1 MFPLF
6 PRFLLFPF
14 RGAILD
20 FDMESVSL
28 RVAEALTRDVGRG
41 LVRLDPTDMATM
53 GLQTGETVQL
63 TGKRSTV
70 AKALPAY
77 AEDRGQGQVQMDGI
91 LRENAQAGLGDRVQ
105 MQKIVCTVARSVVLA
120 PLGEAG
126 GIGSDQRHMT
136 SVLEGLPVSKG
147 DKVRSTFMGGIYREF
162 SVVETNPRGPV
173 LINAGTS
180 VKIKGESVSQPG
192 REATGVT
199 YEDIGGLRK
208 QVQRIREMIELPL
221 RFPELFDRLGIEPP
235 KGVLLYGPPGTG
247 KTLIAKALANET
259 SAYFTHIGG
268 PEVMGKYYGESE
280 ERLRKVFEEA
290 QEHAPAIMFIDE
302 IDAVAPKREE
312 LGSQQQVER
321 RVVAQ
326 LLSLMDG
333 LRSRGQ
339 VAVIGATNAPQL
351 LDPALRRPGRF
362 DREINVG
369 VPERNGRREIL
380 EVHTRGMPLA
390 EDVSVDK
397 LAEITHGFVG
407 ADLAALCREAAMV
420 TLRRISEDIPL
431 EAEFIPYELLARL
444 EVSMDDFVEA
454 LTEVEPSAL
463 REVFTEVPDVHWD
476 DVGGLDEAKSTLKQ
490 IIEWPLQYADLFE
503 RADTS
508 PPKGVLLTGA
518 SGTGKTL
525 LAKAVANECGV
536 NFISIKGPELL
547 SKWVGD
553 SEARVRD
560 VFKIA
565 RLSSPCII
573 FFDEIE
579 AIAGRRGGG
588 QDGNVTERVISQ
600 LLTEMDGIE
609 ELRGVVILAATSRP
623 DLLDP
628 SLLRAGRFEVRLEL
642 PKPTATEREAIFG
655 VHTANKPLGGDVEVV
670 KLAAQTEGFVGSD
683 IEAVCRRASM
693 MAISEF
699 LDTGEEADAS
709 TLTISQQHFLSAVES
724 IRKLHETK
732 PATPADEIPPA

>member
-1 MFPLF
+1 
-6 PRFLLFPF
+6 
-14 RGAILD
+14 
-20 FDMESVSL
+20 MESTSL

-41 LVRLDPTDMATM
+41 LVRLDPSEMATM

-77 AEDRGQGQVQMDGI
+77 AEDRGQAQVQMDGI

-105 MQKIVCTVARSVVLA
+105 LQKIVCPIARSVVLA

-136 SVLEGLPVSKG
+136 SVLEGLPVSMG

-173 LINAGTS
+173 MINASTN

-312 LGSQQQVER
+312 LGSQQQVEK

-339 VAVIGATNAPQL
+339 VAIIGATNAPQL

-369 VPERNGRREIL
+369 VPERSGRREIL

-420 TLRRISEDIPL
+420 TLRRISEEIPL
-431 EAEFIPYELLARL
+431 EAEFIPYDLLARL

-463 REVFTEVPDVHWD
+463 REVFTEVPDVRWE
-476 DVGGLDEAKSTLKQ
+476 DVGGLDEAKTALKQ
-490 IIEWPLQYADLFE
+490 IIEWPLEYAELFE
-503 RADTS
+503 RADTA
-508 PPKGVLLTGA
+508 PPKGVLLTGP

-525 LAKAVANECGV
+525 LAKAVAHECGV

-573 FFDEIE
+573 FFDELE
-579 AIAGRRGGG
+579 AIAGRRGGSM
-588 QDGNVTERVISQ
+588 DANVTERVISQ

-628 SLLRAGRFEVRLEL
+628 ALLRAGRFEVRLEL
-642 PKPTATEREAIFG
+642 PKPSEPDRRAIFG
-655 VHTANKPLGGDVEVV
+655 VHTGNKPLDADIDLA
-670 KLAAQTEGFVGSD
+670 KLAADTEGFVGSD

-693 MAISEF
+693 SAISDL
-699 LDTGEEADAS
+699 LDAGGVEEDAAR
-709 TLTISQQHFLSAVES
+709 LTITQANFMSAVEA

-732 PATPADEIPPA
+732 PETPADVIPPA

>member
-1 MFPLF
+1 
-6 PRFLLFPF
+6 
-14 RGAILD
+14 
-20 FDMESVSL
+20 MESVSL

-41 LVRLDPTDMATM
+41 LVRLDPDDMTTM

-63 TGKRSTV
+63 SGKHSTV

-77 AEDRGQGQVQMDGI
+77 AEDRGQGQAQMDGI
-91 LRENAQAGLGDRVQ
+91 LRENAQAGLGDKVQ
-105 MQKIVCTVARSVVLA
+105 FQKIVCPIARSVVLA
-120 PLGEAG
+120 PIGETS

-136 SVLEGLPVSKG
+136 SVLDGLTVSKG

-162 SVVETNPRGPV
+162 SVVESNPRGPV
-173 LINAGTS
+173 TINAATS
-180 VKIKGESVSQPG
+180 VKIKGESVSKPG

-221 RFPELFDRLGIEPP
+221 RFPELFERLGIEPP

-280 ERLRKVFEEA
+280 ERLRKIFEEA
-290 QEHAPAIMFIDE
+290 QEHAPAIIFIDE

-312 LGSQQQVER
+312 LGSQQQVEK

-333 LRSRGQ
+333 LRARGQ
-339 VAVIGATNAPQL
+339 VAIIGATNAPGL

-369 VPERNGRREIL
+369 VPERSGRHEVL

-420 TLRRISEDIPL
+420 TLRRISEDIPI
-431 EAEFIPYELLARL
+431 EAEFIPSDLLSQL
-444 EVSMDDFVEA
+444 EVSMDDFLEA

-463 REVFTEVPDVHWD
+463 REVFTEIPDVRWD

-508 PPKGVLLTGA
+508 PPKGVLLTGP

-525 LAKAVANECGV
+525 LAKAVAHECGV

-573 FFDEIE
+573 FFDELE

-588 QDGNVTERVISQ
+588 QDSNVTERVISQ
-600 LLTEMDGIE
+600 MLTEMDGIE

-642 PKPTATEREAIFG
+642 PTPSEPDREAIFG
-655 VHTANKPLGGDVEVV
+655 VHTTNKPLADDVDLA
-670 KLAAQTEGFVGSD
+670 KLAAATEGFVGSD
-683 IEAVCRRASM
+683 IEATVRRAAM

-699 LDTGEEADAS
+699 LDEGEAEDVS
-709 TLTISQQHFLSAVES
+709 RLMIVQRHFLSS
-724 IRKLHETK
+724 IETNRKLHETK
-732 PATPADEIPPA
+732 PETPADVAPPA

>member
-1 MFPLF
+1 
-6 PRFLLFPF
+6 
-14 RGAILD
+14 
-20 FDMESVSL
+20 MESVEL
-28 RVAEALTRDVGRG
+28 RVSEALTRDVGRG
-41 LVRLDPTDMATM
+41 LVRLDPSDMTTM

-105 MQKIVCTVARSVVLA
+105 MQKIVCPVARSVVLA

-136 SVLEGLPVSKG
+136 SVLEGLPVSMG

-173 LINAGTS
+173 LISASTN

-221 RFPELFDRLGIEPP
+221 RYPELFDRLGIEPP

-312 LGSQQQVER
+312 LGSQQQVEK

-333 LRSRGQ
+333 LRARGQ
-339 VAVIGATNAPQL
+339 VAIIGATNAPQL
-351 LDPALRRPGRF
+351 IDPALRRPGRF

-369 VPERNGRREIL
+369 VPERSGRREIL

-420 TLRRISEDIPL
+420 TLRRISEEIPL
-431 EAEFIPYELLARL
+431 EAEFIPYDLLARL

-463 REVFTEVPDVHWD
+463 REVFTEVPDVRWD

-490 IIEWPLQYADLFE
+490 IIEWPLEYADLFE
-503 RADTS
+503 RADTA
-508 PPKGVLLTGA
+508 PPKGVLLTGP
-518 SGTGKTL
+518 SGTGKTM
-525 LAKAVANECGV
+525 LAKAVAHECGV

-573 FFDEIE
+573 FFDELE
-579 AIAGRRGGG
+579 AIAGKRGGS

-600 LLTEMDGIE
+600 MLTEMDGIE

-628 SLLRAGRFEVRLEL
+628 ALLRAGRFEVRLEL
-642 PKPTATEREAIFG
+642 PMPTAADREAIFG
-655 VHTANKPLGGDVEVV
+655 VHTGNKPLGDDIDMA
-670 KLAAQTEGFVGSD
+670 KLAAETEGFVGSD

-699 LDTGEEADAS
+699 LETGNLEDLAS
-709 TLTISQQHFLSAVES
+709 LTLSQQHFLTAIES
-724 IRKLHETK
+724 VRTLHATK
-732 PATPADEIPPA
+732 PETPADEIPPA

>member
-1 MFPLF
+1 
-6 PRFLLFPF
+6 
-14 RGAILD
+14 
-20 FDMESVSL
+20 MESVSL

-41 LVRLDPTDMATM
+41 LVRLDPSDMSTM

-63 TGKRSTV
+63 TGKRSTI

-105 MQKIVCTVARSVVLA
+105 MQKIVCPVARSVVLA
-120 PLGEAG
+120 PLGEGG

-136 SVLEGLPVSKG
+136 SVLEGLPVSMG

-173 LINAGTS
+173 MINASTT

-312 LGSQQQVER
+312 MGSQQQVEK

-333 LRSRGQ
+333 LRARGQ
-339 VAVIGATNAPQL
+339 VAIIGATNAPQL
-351 LDPALRRPGRF
+351 IDPALRRPGRF

-420 TLRRISEDIPL
+420 TLRRISEEIPL
-431 EAEFIPYELLARL
+431 EAEFIPYDLLARL

-463 REVFTEVPDVHWD
+463 REVFTEVPDVRWQ

-490 IIEWPLQYADLFE
+490 IIEWPLEYADLFE
-503 RADTS
+503 RADTA

-525 LAKAVANECGV
+525 LAKAVAHECGV

-573 FFDEIE
+573 FFDELE
-579 AIAGRRGGG
+579 AVAGRRGGS

-628 SLLRAGRFEVRLEL
+628 ALLRAGRFEVRLEL
-642 PKPTATEREAIFG
+642 PKPSEADRAAIFG
-655 VHTANKPLGGDVEVV
+655 VHTANKPLGEDVDPA
-670 KLAAQTEGFVGSD
+670 KLAAETEGFTGSD

-693 MAISEF
+693 QAISDF
-699 LDTGEEADAS
+699 LEAGDLDGDVT
-709 TLTISQQHFLSAVES
+709 TLTITAQHFQTSIES

-732 PATPADEIPPA
+732 PETPADIIPPA

>member
-1 MFPLF
+1 
-6 PRFLLFPF
+6 
-14 RGAILD
+14 
-20 FDMESVSL
+20 MEPVSL
-28 RVAEALTRDVGRG
+28 RVSEALTRDVGRG

-53 GLQTGETVQL
+53 GVQTGETVQL

-91 LRENAQAGLGDRVQ
+91 LRENAQAGLGDRLQ
-105 MQKIVCTVARSVVLA
+105 MQKIVCPIARSVVLA

-136 SVLEGLPVSKG
+136 SVLEGLPVSTG

-162 SVVETNPRGPV
+162 TVVETNPRGPV
-173 LINAGTS
+173 LINSGTN

-221 RFPELFDRLGIEPP
+221 RYPELFDRLGIEPP

-280 ERLRKVFEEA
+280 ERLRKIFEEA

-312 LGSQQQVER
+312 LGSQQQVEK

-333 LRSRGQ
+333 LKSRGQ
-339 VAVIGATNAPQL
+339 VAIIGATNAPQL

-420 TLRRISEDIPL
+420 TLRRISEEIPL

-444 EVSMDDFVEA
+444 EVSMGDFLEA
-454 LTEVEPSAL
+454 LSEVEPSAL
-463 REVFTEVPDVHWD
+463 REVFTEVPDVRWA
-476 DVGGLDEAKSTLKQ
+476 DVGGLDEAKATLKQ

-508 PPKGVLLTGA
+508 PPKGILLTGA

-525 LAKAVANECGV
+525 LAKAVAHECGV

-565 RLSSPCII
+565 RLSNPCII
-573 FFDEIE
+573 FFDELE

-588 QDGNVTERVISQ
+588 QDSNVTERVISQ

-642 PKPTATEREAIFG
+642 PVPTDEDRRAIFA
-655 VHTANKPLGGDVEVV
+655 VHADGKPLGEGIDFD
-670 KLAAQTEGFVGSD
+670 KLAAATEGFVGSD

-693 MAISEF
+693 AAIAEF
-699 LDTGEEADAS
+699 LETGDAERDAS
-709 TLTISQQHFLSAVES
+709 SLMLSEQHFLGAIES
-724 IRKLHETK
+724 VRKLHETK
-732 PATPADEIPPA
+732 PETPADEIPPA

>member
-1 MFPLF
+1 
-6 PRFLLFPF
+6 
-14 RGAILD
+14 
-20 FDMESVSL
+20 
-28 RVAEALTRDVGRG
+28 
-41 LVRLDPTDMATM
+41 M

-91 LRENAQAGLGDRVQ
+91 LRENAQAGLGDRLQ
-105 MQKIVCTVARSVVLA
+105 MQKIVCPVARSVVLA

-136 SVLEGLPVSKG
+136 SVLEGLPVSSG

-162 SVVETNPRGPV
+162 TVVETNPRGPV
-173 LINAGTS
+173 LIHAGTN

-221 RFPELFDRLGIEPP
+221 RYPELFDRLGIEPP

-280 ERLRKVFEEA
+280 ERLRKIFEEA

-312 LGSQQQVER
+312 LGSQQQVEK

-333 LRSRGQ
+333 LKSRGQ
-339 VAVIGATNAPQL
+339 VAIIGATNAPQL

-420 TLRRISEDIPL
+420 TLRRISEEIPL

-444 EVSMDDFVEA
+444 EVSMGDFLEA
-454 LTEVEPSAL
+454 LSEVEPSAL

-476 DVGGLDEAKSTLKQ
+476 DVGGLNEAKATLKQ

-508 PPKGVLLTGA
+508 PPKGILLTGP

-525 LAKAVANECGV
+525 LAKAVAHECGV

-565 RLSSPCII
+565 RLSNPCII
-573 FFDEIE
+573 FFDELE
-579 AIAGRRGGG
+579 AIAGRRRGS
-588 QDGNVTERVISQ
+588 QDSNVTERVISQ

-642 PKPTATEREAIFG
+642 PIPTAADRTAIFA
-655 VHTANKPLGGDVEVV
+655 VHAQDKPLGEGIDFD
-670 KLAAQTEGFVGSD
+670 KLAKETEGFVGSD

-693 MAISEF
+693 AAIAEF
-699 LDTGEEADAS
+699 LETGDAERDAS
-709 TLTISQQHFLSAVES
+709 SLMLSEQHFLSAIES
-724 IRKLHETK
+724 VRKLHETK
-732 PATPADEIPPA
+732 PETPADEIPPA

>member
-1 MFPLF
+1 
-6 PRFLLFPF
+6 
-14 RGAILD
+14 
-20 FDMESVSL
+20 MESVSL

-41 LVRLDPTDMATM
+41 LVRLDPTDMAAM
-53 GLQTGETVQL
+53 GVQTGETVQL

-91 LRENAQAGLGDRVQ
+91 LRENAQAGLGDRLQ
-105 MQKIVCTVARSVVLA
+105 MEKIVCPVARSVVLA
-120 PLGEAG
+120 PLGESG
-126 GIGSDQRHMT
+126 GAGSDQRHMT

-162 SVVETNPRGPV
+162 TVVETNPRGPV
-173 LINAGTS
+173 LINSGTN

-221 RFPELFDRLGIEPP
+221 RYPELFDRLGIEPP

-312 LGSQQQVER
+312 LGSQQQVEK

-333 LRSRGQ
+333 LKSRGQ
-339 VAVIGATNAPQL
+339 VAIIGATNAPQL

-431 EAEFIPYELLARL
+431 EAEFIPYDLLARL
-444 EVSMDDFVEA
+444 EVTMTDFLEA
-454 LTEVEPSAL
+454 LSEVEPSAL
-463 REVFTEVPDVHWD
+463 REVFTEVPDVRWD

-503 RADTS
+503 RADTA

-525 LAKAVANECGV
+525 LAKAVAHECGV

-553 SEARVRD
+553 SEARIRD

-565 RLSSPCII
+565 RLSNPCII
-573 FFDEIE
+573 FFDELE
-579 AIAGRRGGG
+579 AIAGRRGGS
-588 QDGNVTERVISQ
+588 QDSNVTERVISQ

-642 PKPTATEREAIFG
+642 PKPTADDRRAIFE
-655 VHTANKPLGGDVEVV
+655 VHSANKPLGEGVDFE
-670 KLAAQTEGFVGSD
+670 KLAAETEGFVGSD

-693 MAISEF
+693 SAISDF
-699 LDTGEEADAS
+699 LEAGDAERDAS
-709 TLTISQQHFLSAVES
+709 GLTVSEANFRDSIES
-724 IRKLHETK
+724 VRRLHETK
-732 PATPADEIPPA
+732 PETPADEILPA

>member
-1 MFPLF
+1 MS
-6 PRFLLFPF
+6 
-14 RGAILD
+14 
-20 FDMESVSL
+20 DMESVNL

-41 LVRLDPTDMATM
+41 LVRLDPDDMNTM

-70 AKALPAY
+70 AKALPSY

-91 LRENAQAGLGDRVQ
+91 LRENTQAGLGDRVQ
-105 MQKIVCTVARSVVLA
+105 MQKIVCPVARSVVLA

-126 GIGSDQRHMT
+126 AIGSDQRHMT
-136 SVLEGLPVSKG
+136 SVLEGLPVSTG

-162 SVVETNPRGPV
+162 SVIETNPRGPV
-173 LINAGTS
+173 TINAGTN

-290 QEHAPAIMFIDE
+290 QEHAPAIIFIDE

-312 LGSQQQVER
+312 LGSQQQVEK

-339 VAVIGATNAPQL
+339 VVTIGATNAPQL

-369 VPERNGRREIL
+369 VPERSGRREVL

-420 TLRRISEDIPL
+420 TLRRISEDIPI
-431 EAEFIPYELLARL
+431 EAEFLPYDLLARL
-444 EVSMDDFVEA
+444 EVAMDDFVEA
-454 LTEVEPSAL
+454 LTEVAPSAL
-463 REVFTEVPDVHWD
+463 REVYTEVPDVRWD
-476 DVGGLDEAKSTLKQ
+476 DVGGLAEAKATLKQ

-508 PPKGVLLTGA
+508 PPKGVLLTGS
-518 SGTGKTL
+518 SGTGKTM
-525 LAKAVANECGV
+525 LAKAVAHECGV

-560 VFKIA
+560 IFKIA

-573 FFDEIE
+573 FFDELE
-579 AIAGRRGGG
+579 AIAGRRGGS
-588 QDGNVTERVISQ
+588 QDSNVTERVISQ
-600 LLTEMDGIE
+600 MLTEMDGIE

-642 PKPTATEREAIFG
+642 PQPSEPDRAEIFA
-655 VHTANKPLGGDVEVV
+655 VHTVTKPLGEDVDLA
-670 KLAAQTEGFVGSD
+670 KLAATAEGFVGSD
-683 IEAVCRRASM
+683 IEAVCRRAAM

-699 LDTGEEADAS
+699 LEQGDEEDVS
-709 TLTISQQHFLSAVES
+709 RLVVSQQHFLASIES
-724 IRKLHETK
+724 ISKLHDTKIET
-732 PATPADEIPPA
+732 AADVIPPA

>member
-1 MFPLF
+1 MS
-6 PRFLLFPF
+6 
-14 RGAILD
+14 
-20 FDMESVSL
+20 DMESVNL

-41 LVRLDPTDMATM
+41 LVRLDPDDMNTM

-70 AKALPAY
+70 AKALPSY

-91 LRENAQAGLGDRVQ
+91 LRENTQAGLGDRVQ
-105 MQKIVCTVARSVVLA
+105 MQKIVCPVARSVVLA

-126 GIGSDQRHMT
+126 AIGSDQRHMT
-136 SVLEGLPVSKG
+136 SVLEGLPVSTG

-162 SVVETNPRGPV
+162 SVIETNPRGPV
-173 LINAGTS
+173 MINAGSS

-290 QEHAPAIMFIDE
+290 QEHAPAIIFIDE

-312 LGSQQQVER
+312 LGSQQQVEK

-333 LRSRGQ
+333 LRARGQ
-339 VAVIGATNAPQL
+339 VVTIGATNAPAL

-369 VPERNGRREIL
+369 VPERSGRREVL

-431 EAEFIPYELLARL
+431 EAEFLPYDLLARL
-444 EVSMDDFVEA
+444 EVAMDDFVEA
-454 LTEVEPSAL
+454 LTEVAPSAL
-463 REVFTEVPDVHWD
+463 REVFTEVPDVRWD
-476 DVGGLDEAKSTLKQ
+476 DVGGLAEAKSTLKQ
-490 IIEWPLQYADLFE
+490 IIEWPLEYADLFE

-508 PPKGVLLTGA
+508 PPKGVLLTGP
-518 SGTGKTL
+518 SGTGKTM
-525 LAKAVANECGV
+525 LAKAVAHECGV

-560 VFKIA
+560 IFKIA

-573 FFDEIE
+573 FFDELE
-579 AIAGRRGGG
+579 AIAGRRGGS
-588 QDGNVTERVISQ
+588 QDSNVTERVISQ
-600 LLTEMDGIE
+600 MLTEMDGIE
-609 ELRGVVILAATSRP
+609 ELRGVVILAATNRP

-642 PKPTATEREAIFG
+642 PKPSEPDREEIFT
-655 VHTANKPLGGDVEVV
+655 VHTVTKPLGEDVDLA
-670 KLAAQTEGFVGSD
+670 KLAASTEGFVGSD
-683 IEAVCRRASM
+683 IEAVCRRAAM

-699 LDTGEEADAS
+699 LEGDEEDVS
-709 TLTISQQHFLSAVES
+709 RLVVSQQQFLAS
-724 IRKLHETK
+724 IEAISKLHDTK
-732 PATPADEIPPA
+732 IETPADVIPPA

>member
-1 MFPLF
+1 MS
-6 PRFLLFPF
+6 
-14 RGAILD
+14 
-20 FDMESVSL
+20 ESSPVTL

-41 LVRLDPTDMATM
+41 LVRLDPSDMANL
-53 GLQTGETVQL
+53 GVQTGETVQIV
-63 TGKRSTV
+63 GRRSTV

-77 AEDRGQGQVQMDGI
+77 AEDRGQGTVQMDGI
-91 LRENAQAGLGDRVQ
+91 LRENSQSGIGDRVQ
-105 MQKIVCTVARSVVLA
+105 LQKIVCPVARAVVIQ
-120 PLGEAG
+120 PLGDG
-126 GIGSDQRHMT
+126 GTSGDMRHMT
-136 SVLEGLPVSKG
+136 SVLEGLAVAVG
-147 DKVRSTFMGGIYREF
+147 DKVRSTYMGGIYREY
-162 SVVETNPRGPV
+162 SVVETTPRGPV
-173 LINAGTS
+173 LIANGTS
-180 VKIKGESVSQPG
+180 IKIKGESVSKPG

-208 QVQRIREMIELPL
+208 QVLRIREMIELPL
-221 RFPELFDRLGIEPP
+221 RYPELFDRLGIEPP

-280 ERLRKVFEEA
+280 ERLRKIFEEA
-290 QEHAPAIMFIDE
+290 QEHAPAILFIDE

-312 LGSQQQVER
+312 LGSQQQVEK

-333 LRSRGQ
+333 LKSRGQ
-339 VAVIGATNAPQL
+339 VSVIGATNAPQL
-351 LDPALRRPGRF
+351 IDPALRRPGRF

-390 EDVSVDK
+390 EDVSLDR

-407 ADLAALCREAAMV
+407 ADLAALTRESAMV
-420 TLRRISEDIPL
+420 TLRKISEDIPL
-431 EAEFIPYELLARL
+431 DAEFIPYDLLTRL
-444 EVSMDDFVEA
+444 EVTMDDFLEA

-463 REVFTEVPDVHWD
+463 REVFTEVPDVTWD
-476 DVGGLDEAKSTLKQ
+476 DIGGMDDVKSTLKQ
-490 IIEWPLQYADLFE
+490 IIEWPLLYPDLFE
-503 RADTS
+503 RADTA

-525 LAKAVANECGV
+525 MAKAVAHECGV

-553 SEARVRD
+553 SEARIRD

-573 FFDEIE
+573 FFDELE
-579 AIAGRRGGG
+579 AIAGSRGGHTSDG
-588 QDGNVTERVISQ
+588 GNVTERVISQ
-600 LLTEMDGIE
+600 MLTEMDGIE
-609 ELRGVVILAATSRP
+609 ELRGVVILGATNRP

-628 SLLRAGRFEVRLEL
+628 ALLRAGRFEVRLEL
-642 PKPTATEREAIFG
+642 PMPDQASRRQIFA
-655 VHTANKPLGGDVEVV
+655 VHAAGKRLADDVDLDV
-670 KLAAQTEGFVGSD
+670 LAGETEGLAGSD
-683 IEAVCRRASM
+683 IEAACRRAAM
-693 MAISEF
+693 
-699 LDTGEEADAS
+699 
-709 TLTISQQHFLSAVES
+709 ES
-724 IRKLHETK
+724 IKAFVEGGDPERDPVDMRITMAQFRDAIEAMRKLRQKPETAP
-732 PATPADEIPPA
+732 PAEHIPPPA

>member
-1 MFPLF
+1 
-6 PRFLLFPF
+6 
-14 RGAILD
+14 
-20 FDMESVSL
+20 MESVSL

-41 LVRLDPTDMATM
+41 LVRLDPNDMATM

-77 AEDRGQGQVQMDGI
+77 AEDRGQGTVQMDGI
-91 LRENAQAGLGDRVQ
+91 LRENAQAGLGDGVQ
-105 MQKIVCTVARSVVLA
+105 MQKIVCPVARSVVLA
-120 PLGEAG
+120 PLGEAS
-126 GIGSDQRHMT
+126 GIGSGQRHMT
-136 SVLEGLPVSKG
+136 SALEGLPVSTG
-147 DKVRSTFMGGIYREF
+147 DKVRSTYMGGIYREF

-173 LINAGTS
+173 MITAATD

-221 RFPELFDRLGIEPP
+221 RYPELFDRLGIEPP

-268 PEVMGKYYGESE
+268 PEIMGKYYGESE
-280 ERLRKVFEEA
+280 ERLRKIFEEA
-290 QEHAPAIMFIDE
+290 QEHAPSIMFIDE
-302 IDAVAPKREE
+302 LDAVAPKREE
-312 LGSQQQVER
+312 LGSQQQVEK

-333 LRSRGQ
+333 LRARGQ

-351 LDPALRRPGRF
+351 IDPALRRPGRF

-420 TLRRISEDIPL
+420 TLRRISEEIPL
-431 EAEFIPYELLARL
+431 EAEFIPYDLLARL
-444 EVSMDDFVEA
+444 EVTMGDFQEA

-463 REVFTEVPDVHWD
+463 REVFTEVPDVRWE
-476 DVGGLDEAKSTLKQ
+476 DVGGLEEAKATLKQ

-503 RADTS
+503 RADTA

-525 LAKAVANECGV
+525 LAKAVAHECGV

-579 AIAGRRGGG
+579 AIAGRRGGA
-588 QDGNVTERVISQ
+588 QDGAVTERVISQ

-628 SLLRAGRFEVRLEL
+628 ALLRAGRFEVRLEL
-642 PKPTATEREAIFG
+642 PLPTATDREAIFG
-655 VHTANKPLGGDVEVV
+655 VHIVNKPLADDVDVGR
-670 KLAAQTEGFVGSD
+670 LAAETDGFAGSD

-693 MAISEF
+693 RAISAL
-699 LDTGEEADAS
+699 LDAGEEDDAS
-709 TLTISQQHFLSAVES
+709 RLTITQANFLAAVES
-724 IRKLHETK
+724 VRRLHESK
-732 PATPADEIPPA
+732 PETPADEIPPA

>member
-1 MFPLF
+1 
-6 PRFLLFPF
+6 
-14 RGAILD
+14 
-20 FDMESVSL
+20 MESGVTL
-28 RVAEALTRDVGRG
+28 RVSEALTRDVGRG
-41 LVRLDPTDMATM
+41 LVRLDPKDMNAL
-53 GLQTGETVQL
+53 GVQTGETVQL
-63 TGKRSTV
+63 VGKRSTV

-77 AEDRGQGQVQMDGI
+77 AEDRGQGIVQMDGI

-105 MQKIVCTVARSVVLA
+105 IQKIVCPVARSVVLQ
-120 PLGEAG
+120 PLGDG
-126 GIGSDQRHMT
+126 GGVGGDLRHMT
-136 SVLEGLPVSKG
+136 SVLEGLPVSSG
-147 DKVRSTFMGGIYREF
+147 DKVRSTYMGGIYREYV
-162 SVVETNPRGPV
+162 VVETNPRGPV
-173 LINAGTS
+173 LINSNTT
-180 VKIKGESVSQPG
+180 VKIKGESVSKPG

-221 RFPELFDRLGIEPP
+221 RYPELFDRLGIEPP

-280 ERLRKVFEEA
+280 ERLRKIFEEA
-290 QEHAPAIMFIDE
+290 QEHAPAILFIDE

-312 LGSQQQVER
+312 MGSQQQVEK

-351 LDPALRRPGRF
+351 IDPALRRPGRF

-369 VPERNGRREIL
+369 VPERSGRREIL

-390 EDVSVDK
+390 EDVSLDK

-420 TLRRISEDIPL
+420 TLRKISEEIPL
-431 EAEFIPYELLARL
+431 EAEFIPYDLLSRL
-444 EVSMDDFVEA
+444 EVTMNDFLEA
-454 LTEVEPSAL
+454 LNEVEPSAL
-463 REVFTEVPDVHWD
+463 REVFTEVPDVRWE
-476 DVGGLDEAKSTLKQ
+476 DVGGLEEAKSMLKQ

-503 RADTS
+503 RADTA
-508 PPKGVLLTGA
+508 PPKGVLLTGV

-525 LAKAVANECGV
+525 LAKAVAHECGV
-536 NFISIKGPELL
+536 NFISVKGPELL

-553 SEARVRD
+553 TEHRIRD

-573 FFDEIE
+573 FFDELE
-579 AIAGRRGGG
+579 AIAGQRGGSET
-588 QDGNVTERVISQ
+588 NVTERVLSQ
-600 LLTEMDGIE
+600 MLTEMDGIE
-609 ELRGVVILAATSRP
+609 ELRGVVVLGATNRP

-628 SLLRAGRFEVRLEL
+628 ALLRAGRFEVRLEL
-642 PKPTATEREAIFG
+642 PVPDPESRRAILA
-655 VHTANKPLGGDVEVV
+655 VHMRTKPLADDVDLDELVRS
-670 KLAAQTEGFVGSD
+670 TEGFVGAD
-683 IEAVCRRASM
+683 IEAVCRRAAM
-693 MAISEF
+693 AAISDF
-699 LDTGEEADAS
+699 LEAGDAS
-709 TLTISQQHFLSAVES
+709 RDAAALKLERRHFEGAIES
-724 IRKLHETK
+724 VRRLRRTGAET
-732 PATPADEIPPA
+732 AAAS

>member
-1 MFPLF
+1 MS
-6 PRFLLFPF
+6 
-14 RGAILD
+14 
-20 FDMESVSL
+20 DMESVNL

-41 LVRLDPTDMATM
+41 LVRLDPDDMNTM

-70 AKALPAY
+70 AKALPSY

-91 LRENAQAGLGDRVQ
+91 LRENTQAGLGDRVQ
-105 MQKIVCTVARSVVLA
+105 MQKIVCPVARSVVLA

-126 GIGSDQRHMT
+126 AIGSDQRHMT
-136 SVLEGLPVSKG
+136 SVLEGLPVSTG

-162 SVVETNPRGPV
+162 SVIETNPRGPV
-173 LINAGTS
+173 TINAGTN

-290 QEHAPAIMFIDE
+290 QEHAPAIIFIDE

-312 LGSQQQVER
+312 LGSQQQVEK

-339 VAVIGATNAPQL
+339 VVTIGATNAPQL

-369 VPERNGRREIL
+369 VPERSGRREVL

-420 TLRRISEDIPL
+420 TLRRISEDIPI
-431 EAEFIPYELLARL
+431 EAEFLPYDLLARL
-444 EVSMDDFVEA
+444 EVAMDDFVEA
-454 LTEVEPSAL
+454 LTEVAPSAL
-463 REVFTEVPDVHWD
+463 REVYTEVPDVRWD
-476 DVGGLDEAKSTLKQ
+476 DVGGLAEAKATLKQ

-508 PPKGVLLTGA
+508 PPKGVLLTGS
-518 SGTGKTL
+518 SGTGKTM
-525 LAKAVANECGV
+525 LAKAVAHECGV

-560 VFKIA
+560 IFKIA

-573 FFDEIE
+573 FFDELE
-579 AIAGRRGGG
+579 AIAGRRGGS
-588 QDGNVTERVISQ
+588 QDSNVTERVISQ
-600 LLTEMDGIE
+600 MLTEMDGIE

-642 PKPTATEREAIFG
+642 PQPSEPDRAEIFA
-655 VHTANKPLGGDVEVV
+655 VHTVTKPLGEDVDLA
-670 KLAAQTEGFVGSD
+670 KLAATTEGFVGSD
-683 IEAVCRRASM
+683 IEAVCRRAAM

-699 LDTGEEADAS
+699 LEQGDEEDVS
-709 TLTISQQHFLSAVES
+709 RLVVSQQHFLASIES
-724 IRKLHETK
+724 ISKLHDTKIET
-732 PATPADEIPPA
+732 AADVIPPA

>member
-1 MFPLF
+1 
-6 PRFLLFPF
+6 
-14 RGAILD
+14 
-20 FDMESVSL
+20 MESVSL

-339 VAVIGATNAPQL
+339 VAIIGATNAPQL

-420 TLRRISEDIPL
+420 TLRRISEEIPL

-463 REVFTEVPDVHWD
+463 REVFTEVPDVRWD
-476 DVGGLDEAKSTLKQ
+476 DVGGLDDAKATLKQ

-508 PPKGVLLTGA
+508 PPKGVLLTGP

-525 LAKAVANECGV
+525 LAKAVAHECGV

-600 LLTEMDGIE
+600 MLTEMDGIE

-642 PKPTATEREAIFG
+642 PRPTTTDREAIFG

-670 KLAAQTEGFVGSD
+670 KLAALTEGFVGSD

-699 LDTGEEADAS
+699 LDSGDADRDAS
-709 TLTISQQHFLSAVES
+709 GLTISAAHFLSSIES

-732 PATPADEIPPA
+732 IETPADEIPPA